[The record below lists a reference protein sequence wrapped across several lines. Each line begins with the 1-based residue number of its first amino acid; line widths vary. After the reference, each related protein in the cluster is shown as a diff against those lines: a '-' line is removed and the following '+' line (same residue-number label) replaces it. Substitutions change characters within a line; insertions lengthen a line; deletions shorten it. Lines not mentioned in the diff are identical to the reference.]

1 MLYQNKKFVIQTYPK
16 LFQTYPKRNCYKL
29 SYPSISIIEGF
40 LEECNGKPKKPLHKN
55 CVQKWKI
62 Y

>member
-1 MLYQNKKFVIQTYPK
+1 MEKFFIQTFPFWKSFIQNGIIKIY
-16 LFQTYPKRNCYKL
+16 YKL
-29 SYPSISIIEGF
+29 SYPSIMLIEVF

-55 CVQKWKI
+55 CVQKSKF